1 MKTAATLVSLLVL
14 GWSETLLGFPE
25 LSDPLYT
32 PQEMFDQNQIWGTWY
47 DVAIATS
54 CSFMRRFHQK
64 APIFKIELLEGST
77 EGKIQLPR
85 KCKKGRDTSMEYEL
99 TSTPGRFYH
108 LASGLDTYV
117 VHTNYNEYAMVIMI
131 LPTTRSTADKSI
143 SVRLFSRSKTVRATL
158 LEEFKTLARE
168 HGMTDDSVIVKQDKG
183 DCVPGVQLVEPDS
196 RGRRDV
202 AQSFDDAGSGD
213 GQAPFDGAE
222 ACKKAPDVGPC
233 FGIHL
238 RYFYNS
244 TSMSCELFKFGGCLG
259 NQNNFE
265 TERECLQRCRTE
277 AACRLPLLA
286 TPCTHQPP
294 IWAFDSSVGLC
305 VPYKD
310 GFCQTNANKFYS
322 KAECDEYCGT
332 AGAGEMRLHEQTQ
345 SDTS

>member
-1 MKTAATLVSLLVL
+1 MWSVVPLMVL
-14 GWSETLLGFPE
+14 GLARVLQAVPGPPEPVIQAQDDFDLARFMGKWYEVAVVSTCPHFMERKHNHPVIIPLQLQRVGSEGNFTRTA
-25 LSDPLYT
+25 SLYRHGMCR
-32 PQEMFDQNQIWGTWY
+32 Q
-47 DVAIATS
+47 
-54 CSFMRRFHQK
+54 
-64 APIFKIELLEGST
+64 
-77 EGKIQLPR
+77 
-85 KCKKGRDTSMEYEL
+85 TSMEYEL
-99 TSTPGRFYH
+99 TSTPGRFYRYV
-108 LASGLDTYV
+108 ARLDTYV

-168 HGMTDDSVIVKQDKG
+168 HGMTDDSVIVKQDKVVG
-183 DCVPGVQLVEPDS
+183 RVRNYWDIFHECVTLTPLPPS
-196 RGRRDV
+196 L
-202 AQSFDDAGSGD
+202 
-213 GQAPFDGAE
+213 PHTE